1 LILRGEIN
9 GYEAAFFDLFCS
21 SGKVWFYQSTIIV
34 NNPQVTMPKFQ
45 LKSRD
50 WSKVI
55 NQRTC
60 GEELK
65 VTGCEKD
72 MGSLRLS
79 ANDPQ
84 WALQTFSRATPEF
97 FQKLRKGK
105 WTIDGFQH
113 SLVIYSWGR
122 TIPPRKFQEYV
133 RQTVEI
139 SAEMYSLCS

>member
-1 LILRGEIN
+1 
-9 GYEAAFFDLFCS
+9 
-21 SGKVWFYQSTIIV
+21 
-34 NNPQVTMPKFQ
+34 MPKFQ

-84 WALQTFSRATPEF
+84 WALQKFSRATPEF
-97 FQKLRKGK
+97 FQKLRK
-105 WTIDGFQH
+105 DGFQH

-133 RQTVEI
+133 RQAIEI